1 MKKYVKP
8 NIEVVNI
15 KMQSLLQNSLGSV
28 TGLDGVERGE
38 GDFGG
43 GSSDSRGS
51 YWEDDEY

>member
-28 TGLDGVERGE
+28 QGLDDVKRGGE
-38 GDFGG
+38 FGG

>member
-15 KMQSLLQNSLGSV
+15 KMQSLLQNSVKSV
-28 TGLDGVERGE
+28 EGLNGVERGE

-43 GSSDSRGS
+43 GARDSRGS